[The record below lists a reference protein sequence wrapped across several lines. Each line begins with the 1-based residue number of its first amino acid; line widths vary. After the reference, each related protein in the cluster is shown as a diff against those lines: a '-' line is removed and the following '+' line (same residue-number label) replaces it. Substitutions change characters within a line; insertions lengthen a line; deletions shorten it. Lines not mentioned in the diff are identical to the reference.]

1 MRTFSK
7 ILSLV
12 LCLAMM
18 VGLCA
23 FGASA
28 SDFTDDADIQYKEAV
43 DLMVG
48 LGVIE
53 GMGDG
58 TFNPAGILTRAQ
70 AAVIISKML
79 GEAKG
84 LAGSTP
90 FEDVPSGWWGEP
102 YINYCYNAHIISGY
116 SETSFGPNDT
126 LKGNQFT
133 LMLLRALGYDPEN
146 EGISGAGITWSEA
159 QLPIAKLAKQN
170 GLLTGIADYDATADV
185 TRETALQ
192 MAFNTLKATLVEYPN
207 SGTTI
212 KTGDVE
218 ITTGASAAQ
227 KVEATDKSK
236 DFMDVD
242 PNKETQQFAEE
253 YFPGLTL
260 KKNTPDPFG
269 RPGETW
275 SLNGK
280 PLLQAA
286 TSEPI
291 ATYTTTVT
299 GGKLYTDL
307 GKPTSAT
314 VVYMLNGDD
323 ATASLDPAFDIA
335 SGNTKTIG
343 GPGTLVEAYAL
354 EPGKYQIVA
363 VETHVGKV
371 IDHKDAVKDA
381 NGDISAKEYITID
394 VIDGSGI
401 SLTDGKFETT
411 DFTANDAKYATKVLF
426 TEAKGVVQSVAL
438 PESKVLT
445 ATSRTDKS
453 FVADGTTYTYAQY
466 TDGSIVSAENVKEK
480 KELTIYV
487 DSYGYVVSA
496 ILPPAIPDY
505 AVVVSAATVAATLDN
520 PKESYQARLLLK
532 DATTMDVTVTLDAKS
547 LIGDIVEYKAA
558 AAPNIGKY
566 ELTSLASSN
575 AATALELKTG
585 NVTVKDGGTELFKA
599 NANTIFLIASATG
612 YTAYTGISAVP
623 SMNGNAKTTVA
634 FYGSSTYAEYV
645 YISGGTPASDT
656 TTTDII
662 FVAAAGAQVIT
673 DATKGTFYHYN
684 AVVNDEITT
693 IDVQSDDGT
702 TPVVDLTGQITV
714 SVTKDKNGVVTDGK
728 EMVDGTSGY
737 EVGTSTTFKAAADGV
752 IEIDTAHSYTF
763 TDATIV
769 YTVSKI
775 GVITKSSVEAIKD
788 AADGATAYYYAKNGV
803 LVGIFIQL

>member
-28 SDFTDDADIQYKEAV
+28 SDFTDDADIQYNEAV

-79 GEAKG
+79 GEPKG

-192 MAFNTLKATLVEYPN
+192 MAFNTLKATMVEYPN

-236 DFMDVD
+236 DFMDVEA
-242 PNKETQQFAEE
+242 NKETQQFAEE

-260 KKNTPDPFG
+260 KKDTPDPFG

-307 GKPTSAT
+307 GKPTGAT
-314 VVYMLNGDD
+314 VEMYMLNGADE
-323 ATASLDPAFDIA
+323 TSSLDTAFAIA

-354 EPGKYQIVA
+354 GTGKYQIVV

-371 IDHKDAVKDA
+371 TDHKDAVKDA

-394 VIDGSGI
+394 VIDGSSI

-411 DFTANDAKYATKVLF
+411 DFTANDAKFGTKVLF

-466 TDGSIVSAENVKEK
+466 TDGSVVSAENVTKKE
-480 KELTIYV
+480 ELTIYV

-505 AVVVSAATVAATLDN
+505 AVVVSAATVAGTLDN
-520 PKESYQARLLLK
+520 PNTTYQARLLLK
-532 DATTMDVTVTLDAKS
+532 DATTMDVTATADAAS
-547 LIGDIVEYKAA
+547 LIGSIVDYV
-558 AAPNIGKY
+558 PGTGPDTGKY
-566 ELTSLASSN
+566 VLTSKASSN
-575 AATALELKTG
+575 AAATLELKTG
-585 NVTVKDGGTELFKA
+585 NVTVKNGGTELFKA

-645 YISGGTPASDT
+645 YISGGTPATDT

-693 IDVQSDDGT
+693 IDVAISSGT
-702 TPVVDLTGQITV
+702 TPVVDLTGQITA

-728 EMVDGTSGY
+728 AMDSSSGY
-737 EVGTSTTFKAAADGV
+737 EVGTSTTFKAAAAGV
-752 IEIDTAHSYTF
+752 IEIDASHSYTF

-769 YTVSKI
+769 YTVSPI

-788 AADGATAYYYAKNGV
+788 SDGTATAYYYAKNGV